1 MFVHGGP
8 TTAVI
13 RGPAGE
19 SVVLLSGDLPDV
31 LTDEAVDELLNLAA
45 AILDVDELALFRTC
59 LQVLSRGGLRAGRS
73 IEVGGAVLTV
83 YEQ

>member
-45 AILDVDELALFRTC
+45 AILDVDELALFRKC
-59 LQVLSRGGLRAGRS
+59 LQVLRQGGMRAGRS
-73 IEVGGAVLTV
+73 IEVSGAVLTV